1 MAETW
6 VISSKEGIKISLS
19 KDRLSAY
26 AEFSESISD
35 SITMDFVMEEARNK
49 GIVYGLIPEGI
60 EDALRN
66 KRFGEPILIASGK
79 PYKRGRDASIEFYT
93 DPPRIDYTSEE
104 HNKER
109 VNYREF
115 FPIKCVNTGD
125 LLAKKNPLIEGNP
138 GIDVRGEPILPPPVK
153 DVNFKPGENT
163 EVSENGLE
171 LYATASGI
179 PIRIDHSVKIS
190 PIYVVKGDVDYSVGN
205 IDFLG
210 SVRISGNVIQ
220 GFKVKATD
228 DIIIDGIVEGAEII
242 SGHNIVIQNGIV
254 GGEHSRIEAKS
265 DLNTKFIN
273 GANIKVGG
281 VVRAVGSIIGAE
293 VEAGIGV
300 IAEGNKGIISGGRI
314 TAGEYVIAEILGSHM
329 GINTKILVG
338 YNKELFNNYLNL
350 KRIISDAETELE
362 CLERDIKNY
371 KQAEKKIEKLPG
383 YLKKKYSMNL
393 KRIEELKEQLT
404 TDTEVVKKLS
414 DRLEYFKI
422 HAFVQ
427 ANRKAFPDVILKIH
441 PIVYKIDK
449 ELSCPKFVRDIKDN
463 SIKLVPIIST
473 EKPRSEF
480 SNEEK

>member
-66 KRFGEPILIASGK
+66 KRFSEPILIASGR
-79 PYKRGRDASIEFYT
+79 PYKKGRDASIEFYT

-109 VNYREF
+109 VDYREF

-125 LLAKKNPLIEGNP
+125 LLAKKTPLIEGNP
-138 GIDVRGEPILPPPVK
+138 GVDVRGEPILPPLVK

-220 GFKVKATD
+220 GFRVRATD
-228 DIIIDGIVEGAEII
+228 DIIIDGIVEGAEVI

-265 DLNTKFIN
+265 DLSTKFIN
-273 GANIKVGG
+273 GANIKVEG
-281 VVRAVGSIIGAE
+281 VVRAVGSIIAAE

-300 IAEGNKGIISGGRI
+300 VAEGDEGIISGGKI
-314 TAGEYVIAEILGSHM
+314 TAGEYVIAEFLGSHM

-338 YNKELFNNYLNL
+338 SNKELFNSYLGL
-350 KRIISDAETELE
+350 KRMISDAETELE
-362 CLERDIKNY
+362 WLERDVKNY
-371 KQAEKKIEKLPG
+371 KQEENKIKKTPE
-383 YLKKKYSMNL
+383 YFKKKYSMNL
-393 KRIEELKEQLT
+393 KRIQELKEQLAK
-404 TDTEVVKKLS
+404 DADVVKKLS
-414 DRLEYFKI
+414 DRLEYLKT

-427 ANRKAFPDVILKIH
+427 ANKMAFPDVILKIH
-441 PIVYKIDK
+441 PIIYKIDK
-449 ELSCPKFVRDIKDN
+449 ELSCAKFVRDIKDN

-473 EKPRSEF
+473 EKPKSEIPD
-480 SNEEK
+480 EEK